1 MSWRWLAA
9 GVVVAFQW
17 AGTVPSGAADL
28 YSPYDPP
35 RVEAPE
41 EDAPYRG
48 LYRLPPPPHYVDP
61 RYGEPRYGRPPYGEP
76 GFGEPYREP
85 YPPRRYAD
93 RDEDLYGPRELYRD
107 DEPPAGGLPPYD
119 FRRRHAER
127 GAECLPRREIRRALR
142 QDGWGDFEPIELR
155 GDIAILQA
163 TRPSGRLFVLKVDR
177 CSGRIVD
184 VRPAEEESGRQAWRR
199 REPYPTY

>member
-1 MSWRWLAA
+1 MAWRWLAA
-9 GVVVAFQW
+9 GIIAVFQW

-35 RVEAPE
+35 RAEAPE
-41 EDAPYRG
+41 EEGPYRG
-48 LYRLPPPPHYVDP
+48 LYRLPPPPPYVGP
-61 RYGEPRYGRPPYGEP
+61 RYGEPRYGKPPYGEP
-76 GFGEPYREP
+76 RFAEPPYREP

-93 RDEDLYGPRELYRD
+93 RDEDSYGPRELYRG
-107 DEPPAGGLPPYD
+107 EPPYGFRPP
-119 FRRRHAER
+119 ER
-127 GAECLPRREIRRALR
+127 GVECLPRREIRRALR
-142 QDGWGDFEPIELR
+142 QEGWGDFELIELR

-177 CSGRIVD
+177 CSGHIVD
-184 VRPAEEESGRQAWRR
+184 VRPAEEEGGRYAWRR